1 MRILEVCCGDL
12 ESALAAARGGAQR
25 VELCSAL
32 SADGLTP
39 SLGLVEA
46 VRQIPDLRLHVL
58 IRPREGDFVYTDA
71 EFEVMKADIR
81 RARQAGADG
90 VVIGAL
96 TAEGDIDVVR
106 CRKLVE
112 AAEGMQVTFHRA
124 FDQCKH
130 PQQALE
136 QIIAMGCTR
145 LLTSGQASSAQA
157 GIPLLKQLVEQA
169 GSRLILLPGAGVNRH
184 NARKILDSTGAQ
196 EIHGSLR
203 SMQGNRLITDSDI
216 VCQTVLSINE
226 GL

>member
-12 ESALAAARGGAQR
+12 ESAQAAARGGAQR

-39 SLGLVEA
+39 SLGLIEA

-71 EFEVMKADIR
+71 EFEIMRDDIVMAK
-81 RARQAGADG
+81 QLGADG

-96 TAEGDIDVVR
+96 TAEGDIDVEH
-106 CRKLVE
+106 CKKLVE

-124 FDQCKH
+124 FDQCRH
-130 PQQALE
+130 PQEALE

-169 GSRLILLPGAGVNRH
+169 GSRLILLPGAGVNQH
-184 NARKILDSTGAQ
+184 NARTILDSTGAQ

-216 VCQTVLSINE
+216 VRQTVQSINE
-226 GL
+226 GH

>member
-39 SLGLVEA
+39 SLGLIEA

-71 EFEVMKADIR
+71 EFAVMKADIR

-96 TAEGDIDVVR
+96 TAEGDIDVIR

-112 AAEGMQVTFHRA
+112 AADGMQITFHRA
-124 FDQCKH
+124 FDQCNH

-136 QIIAMGCTR
+136 QIITMGCTR

-169 GSRLILLPGAGVNRH
+169 GSRLILLPGAGVNHH

-203 SMQGNRLITDSDI
+203 SMKGNRLITDSDI
-216 VCQTVLSINE
+216 VRQTVLSINE

>member
-12 ESALAAARGGAQR
+12 ESAQAAARGGAQR

-39 SLGLVEA
+39 SLGLIEA
-46 VRQIPDLRLHVL
+46 VRQLPDLRLHVL

-71 EFEVMKADIR
+71 EFEIMRDDILM
-81 RARQAGADG
+81 AKQLGADG

-96 TAEGDIDVVR
+96 TAEGDIDVER
-106 CRKLVE
+106 CKKLVE

-124 FDQCKH
+124 FDQCRH
-130 PQQALE
+130 PQEALE

-169 GSRLILLPGAGVNRH
+169 GSRLILLPGAGVNQH
-184 NARKILDSTGAQ
+184 NASTILDSTGAQ

-216 VCQTVLSINE
+216 VRQTVLSINE
-226 GL
+226 GH

>member
-12 ESALAAARGGAQR
+12 ESAQAAARGGAQR

-39 SLGLVEA
+39 SLGLIEA

-71 EFEVMKADIR
+71 EFEIMRDDILM
-81 RARQAGADG
+81 AKQLGADG

-96 TAEGDIDVVR
+96 TAEGDIDVER
-106 CRKLVE
+106 CKKLVE

-124 FDQCKH
+124 FDQCRH
-130 PQQALE
+130 PQEALE

-169 GSRLILLPGAGVNRH
+169 GSRLILLPGAGVNHH
-184 NARKILDSTGAQ
+184 NARTILDSTGAQ

-203 SMQGNRLITDSDI
+203 SMQGNRPITDSDI
-216 VCQTVLSINE
+216 VRQTVLSIKE

>member
-12 ESALAAARGGAQR
+12 ESAQAAARGGAQR

-39 SLGLVEA
+39 SLGLIEA

-71 EFEVMKADIR
+71 EFEIMRDDILM
-81 RARQAGADG
+81 AKQLGADG

-96 TAEGDIDVVR
+96 TAESDIDVKR
-106 CRKLVE
+106 CKKLVE

-124 FDQCKH
+124 FDQCRH
-130 PQQALE
+130 PQEALE

-145 LLTSGQASSAQA
+145 LLTSGQACSAQA

-169 GSRLILLPGAGVNRH
+169 GSRLILLPGVGVNQH
-184 NARKILDSTGAQ
+184 NARTILDSTGAQ

-216 VCQTVLSINE
+216 VRQTVLSINE
-226 GL
+226 GH

>member
-12 ESALAAARGGAQR
+12 ESAQAAARGGAQR

-39 SLGLVEA
+39 SLGLIEA

-71 EFEVMKADIR
+71 EFEIMRDDILM
-81 RARQAGADG
+81 AKQLGADG

-96 TAEGDIDVVR
+96 TAEGDIDVKR
-106 CRKLVE
+106 CKKLVE

-124 FDQCKH
+124 FDQCRH
-130 PQQALE
+130 PQEALE

-169 GSRLILLPGAGVNRH
+169 GSRLILLPGAGVNQH
-184 NARKILDSTGAQ
+184 NARTILDSTGAQ

-216 VCQTVLSINE
+216 VRQTVLSINE
-226 GL
+226 GH